1 LKTSCFSLLIS
12 FYSGEFSA
20 AACGRIDLRLWPGGI
35 SGQEP
40 SGPEPTVPNLF
51 SFLHLASW
59 PDWWHQFIWHIMK
72 LVGLMLISAMAVVP
86 AASQT
91 AAQRPAFEVA
101 SVKPHKSGGP
111 PGRLGTEG
119 NRFIAE
125 NYPIALVIQR
135 AYGFPYEWLTRDQ
148 LIGGPG
154 WIQNDRFDIEAKIE
168 GDSRVIP
175 NEQVW
180 LMVRSLLEDR
190 FQLKAHHETRDL
202 QVYNLVVAHDGL
214 KMKLSGDQTPP
225 KSDDEIDTFDPA
237 SPPRGET
244 SVTHTPSGETI
255 LSGTAISISPG
266 LEVRRPHALPPRSL
280 TGLLRQAGRLVVDKT
295 KVNGFFDFH
304 LQFVPEELMGSPDVS
319 GPTIFTAVEQ
329 QLGLKL
335 ESARGPVEVLVIDSV
350 SKPSEN

>member
-1 LKTSCFSLLIS
+1 
-12 FYSGEFSA
+12 
-20 AACGRIDLRLWPGGI
+20 
-35 SGQEP
+35 
-40 SGPEPTVPNLF
+40 
-51 SFLHLASW
+51 
-59 PDWWHQFIWHIMK
+59 MK

-101 SVKPHKSGGP
+101 SVKPNRSGGP

-125 NYPIALVIQR
+125 NYPIVLVIQR
-135 AYGFPYEWLTRDQ
+135 AYGFPDEWLTRDQ

-190 FQLKAHHETRDL
+190 FQLKVHHEVRQLD
-202 QVYNLVVAHDGL
+202 VFNLVVANGGL

-225 KSDDEIDTFDPA
+225 KSDDEVDPFDPA

-244 SVTHTPSGETI
+244 SVTLTASGETV
-255 LSGTAISISPG
+255 LSGAAISISPS
-266 LEVRRPHALPPRSL
+266 LEVHRPHALPPRSL
-280 TGLLRQAGRLVVDKT
+280 TGLLRQSGRLVIDKT
-295 KVNGFFDFH
+295 NRKGFFDFRLH
-304 LQFVPEELMGSPDVS
+304 FVSEELLGKPDVS
-319 GPTIFTAVEQ
+319 GPTIFTALPE

-335 ESARGPVEVLVIDSV
+335 ESARGPVKVLVIDSV
-350 SKPSEN
+350 QKPSEH